1 MNVKWGFGNNI
12 ALVLESMFA
21 LSHTAHLH
29 TEQLKCLIHSM
40 KFMTNVRPLY
50 ALQFKAFA
58 EQISDVLV
66 IWDAM
71 TRTLLSSY

>member
-1 MNVKWGFGNNI
+1 
-12 ALVLESMFA
+12 
-21 LSHTAHLH
+21 
-29 TEQLKCLIHSM
+29 M